1 MSMATSGV
9 ELVGSYLEFWRN
21 CYYTSSMTRSLRI
34 EYPGAVYHVTARG
47 TGQQNIFLN
56 DSDRNKFLDRLL
68 MTVSRHNWL
77 CHAYCLMSNHYHLLL
92 ETTDGN
98 LSAGM
103 KLLNSVYAQYFNH
116 SHDRTGH
123 LFQGRFKAIVVEKD
137 SYLLELCRYI
147 VLNPVR
153 SGIVETP
160 GDYTWSSYRQTA
172 GLYQQDDSLLSTE
185 WILSQ
190 FGFDKFTAEREYV
203 AFVNNFDNAV
213 SPFEKIR
220 GQLILGGERFVESL
234 VGSDQYRDLPEVPRN
249 QRFLNRPSLEYLFAS
264 ASDRVSRNKAIYTAH
279 IKHGYSQQEIAKHSG
294 MHYSTISKIIKNLE
308 NNN

>member
-1 MSMATSGV
+1 
-9 ELVGSYLEFWRN
+9 
-21 CYYTSSMTRSLRI
+21 MTRSLRI

-47 TGQQNIFLN
+47 TGRQNIFLN
-56 DSDRNKFLDRLL
+56 DSDKTAFLARLL
-68 MTVSRHNWL
+68 MTINRHNWL

-92 ETTDGN
+92 ETSDGN

-103 KLLNSVYAQYFNH
+103 KLLNSAYAQYFNY

-153 SGIVETP
+153 SGIVESP

-172 GLYQQDDSLLSTE
+172 GLYKREDNLLSTN
-185 WILSQ
+185 WILSH
-190 FGFDKFTAEREYV
+190 FGFDKFVAEREYIL
-203 AFVNNFDNAV
+203 FVNDFDDAV
-213 SPFEKIR
+213 SPFEKTR
-220 GQLILGGERFVESL
+220 GQLILGRKQFVESL
-234 VGSDQYRDLPEVPRN
+234 VESNQYRDLPEVSRN
-249 QRFLNRPSLEYLFAS
+249 QRFLSRPSLEDLFTS
-264 ASDRVSRNKAIYTAH
+264 ASDKVGRNKAIYTAH
-279 IKHGYSQQEIAKHSG
+279 IKYGYSQQEIAKYSG

-308 NNN
+308 NNQ

>member
-1 MSMATSGV
+1 
-9 ELVGSYLEFWRN
+9 
-21 CYYTSSMTRSLRI
+21 MTRALRI

-47 TGQQNIFLN
+47 TDRQNIFLN
-56 DSDRNKFLDRLL
+56 DSDKTAFLIRLL
-68 MTVSRHNWL
+68 KTVNRYNWL

-92 ETTDGN
+92 ETSDGN

-103 KLLNSVYAQYFNH
+103 KLLNSAYAQYFNH

-123 LFQGRFKAIVVEKD
+123 LFQGRFKAIVVEKE

-153 SGIVETP
+153 SGIVESP

-172 GLYQQDDSLLSTE
+172 GLYQREDNLLSTD

-190 FGFDKFTAEREYV
+190 FGFDRFAAEREYIL
-203 AFVNNFDNAV
+203 FVNDFDDAV
-213 SPFEKIR
+213 SPFEKTR
-220 GQLILGGERFVESL
+220 GQLILGRKQFVESL

-249 QRFLNRPSLEYLFAS
+249 QRFLGRPSLEDILSS
-264 ASDRVSRNKAIYTAH
+264 ASDKVGRNKAIYIAH

-308 NNN
+308 NNQ

>member
-1 MSMATSGV
+1 
-9 ELVGSYLEFWRN
+9 
-21 CYYTSSMTRSLRI
+21 MTRPLRI

-47 TGQQNIFLN
+47 TGRQNIFL
-56 DSDRNKFLDRLL
+56 SDPDRTKFLDRLL
-68 MTVSRHNWL
+68 MTVNRYNWL
-77 CHAYCLMSNHYHLLL
+77 CHAYCLMSNHYHLLI
-92 ETTDGN
+92 ETSDGN

-103 KLLNSVYAQYFNH
+103 KLLNSAYAQYFNH

-153 SGIVETP
+153 SGIVKSP
-160 GDYTWSSYRQTA
+160 NDYKWSSYRQTA
-172 GLYQQDDSLLSTE
+172 GLYQQENNPLSTE

-190 FGFDKFTAEREYV
+190 FGFDKYTAEREYV
-203 AFVNNFDNAV
+203 LFVNTVDDDE
-213 SPFEKIR
+213 SPFEKTR
-220 GQLILGGERFVESL
+220 GQLILGGEHFVESL

-249 QRFLNRPSLEYLFAS
+249 QRFMNRPSLEYLFADV
-264 ASDRVSRNKAIYTAH
+264 SDRISRNRAICTAH
-279 IKHGYSQQEIAKHSG
+279 INHGYSQQEIAKHSG

-308 NNN
+308 NNQ

>member
-1 MSMATSGV
+1 
-9 ELVGSYLEFWRN
+9 
-21 CYYTSSMTRSLRI
+21 MTRSLRI

-47 TGQQNIFLN
+47 TGRQNIFLN
-56 DSDRNKFLDRLL
+56 DSDRTKFLDRLL
-68 MTVSRHNWL
+68 MTVSRYNWL

-92 ETTDGN
+92 ETSDGN

-160 GDYTWSSYRQTA
+160 SDYTWSSYRQTA
-172 GLYQQDDSLLSTE
+172 GLYQQEDCLLSTE

-190 FGFDKFTAEREYV
+190 FGFDKFTAEREYIL
-203 AFVNNFDNAV
+203 FVNNFQNAV
-213 SPFEKIR
+213 SPFEKIK

-234 VGSDQYRDLPEVPRN
+234 VGRDQYHDLPEVPRN
-249 QRFLNRPSLEYLFAS
+249 QRFLNRPSLEHLFAC
-264 ASDRVSRNKAIYTAH
+264 ASDRVSRNEAIYTAH
-279 IKHGYSQQEIAKHSG
+279 TEHGYSQQEIAKHSG

>member
-1 MSMATSGV
+1 
-9 ELVGSYLEFWRN
+9 
-21 CYYTSSMTRSLRI
+21 MTRSLRI

-47 TGQQNIFLN
+47 TGRQNIFLN
-56 DSDRNKFLDRLL
+56 DSDRTAFLARLL
-68 MTVSRHNWL
+68 MTVNRHNWL

-92 ETTDGN
+92 ETSDGN

-103 KLLNSVYAQYFNH
+103 KLLNSAYAQYFNH

-153 SGIVETP
+153 SGIVKSP

-172 GLYQQDDSLLSTE
+172 GLYQLEDSPLSTE

-190 FGFDKFTAEREYV
+190 FGFDKFAAEREY
-203 AFVNNFDNAV
+203 ALFVNDFDDAV
-213 SPFEKIR
+213 SPFEKTR
-220 GQLILGGERFVESL
+220 GHLILGGEQFVESL

-249 QRFLNRPSLEYLFAS
+249 QRFLSRPSLEDLFAS
-264 ASDRVSRNKAIYTAH
+264 ASDKVGRNKAIYIAH
-279 IKHGYSQQEIAKHSG
+279 IEHGYSQQEIAKHSR

-308 NNN
+308 NNQ

>member
-1 MSMATSGV
+1 
-9 ELVGSYLEFWRN
+9 
-21 CYYTSSMTRSLRI
+21 MTRSLRI

-47 TGQQNIFLN
+47 TGRQNIFLN
-56 DSDRNKFLDRLL
+56 DSDKTAFLARLL
-68 MTVSRHNWL
+68 MTINRHNWL

-92 ETTDGN
+92 ETSDGN

-103 KLLNSVYAQYFNH
+103 KLLNSAYAQYFNY

-153 SGIVETP
+153 SGIVESP

-172 GLYQQDDSLLSTE
+172 GLYKREDNLLSTN
-185 WILSQ
+185 WILSH
-190 FGFDKFTAEREYV
+190 FGFDKFVAEREYIL
-203 AFVNNFDNAV
+203 FVNDFDDVV
-213 SPFEKIR
+213 SPFEKTR
-220 GQLILGGERFVESL
+220 GQLILGRKQFVESL
-234 VGSDQYRDLPEVPRN
+234 VESNQYRDLPEVSRN
-249 QRFLNRPSLEYLFAS
+249 QRFLSRPSLEDLFTS
-264 ASDRVSRNKAIYTAH
+264 ASDKVGRNKAIYTAH
-279 IKHGYSQQEIAKHSG
+279 IKYGYSQQEIAKYSG

-308 NNN
+308 NNQ

>member
-1 MSMATSGV
+1 
-9 ELVGSYLEFWRN
+9 
-21 CYYTSSMTRSLRI
+21 MTRSLRI

-47 TGQQNIFLN
+47 TGRQNIFLN
-56 DSDRNKFLDRLL
+56 DSDRTKFLDRLL
-68 MTVSRHNWL
+68 MTVCRHNWL
-77 CHAYCLMSNHYHLLL
+77 YHAYCLMSNHYHLLL
-92 ETTDGN
+92 ETPDGN
-98 LSAGM
+98 LSVGM

-153 SGIVETP
+153 SGIVKSP
-160 GDYTWSSYRQTA
+160 DDYKWSSYRQTA
-172 GLYQQDDSLLSTE
+172 GLYQREDNLLSTE

-190 FGFDKFTAEREYV
+190 FGFDKFTAEREYIL
-203 AFVNNFDNAV
+203 FVNDSDDTV
-213 SPFEKIR
+213 SPFEKTR
-220 GQLILGGERFVESL
+220 GHLILGGERFAESL
-234 VGSDQYRDLPEVPRN
+234 VGSDQYSDLLEVPRN
-249 QRFLNRPSLEYLFAS
+249 QRFLNRPSLKYLFACT
-264 ASDRVSRNKAIYTAH
+264 SDRFSRNKAIYTAH

-294 MHYSTISKIIKNLE
+294 IHYSTISKIIKNLE

>member
-1 MSMATSGV
+1 
-9 ELVGSYLEFWRN
+9 
-21 CYYTSSMTRSLRI
+21 MTRPLRI

-47 TGQQNIFLN
+47 TGRQNIFL
-56 DSDRNKFLDRLL
+56 SDPDRTKFLDRLL
-68 MTVSRHNWL
+68 MTVNRYNWL
-77 CHAYCLMSNHYHLLL
+77 CHAYCLMSNHYHLLI
-92 ETTDGN
+92 ETSDGN

-103 KLLNSVYAQYFNH
+103 KLLNSAYAQYFNH

-153 SGIVETP
+153 SGIVKSP
-160 GDYTWSSYRQTA
+160 NDYKWSSYRQTA
-172 GLYQQDDSLLSTE
+172 GLYQQENNPLSTE

-190 FGFDKFTAEREYV
+190 FGFDKYTAEREYV
-203 AFVNNFDNAV
+203 LFVNTVDDE
-213 SPFEKIR
+213 SPFEKTR
-220 GQLILGGERFVESL
+220 GQLILGGEHFVESL

-249 QRFLNRPSLEYLFAS
+249 QRFMNRPSLEYLFADV
-264 ASDRVSRNKAIYTAH
+264 SDRISRNRAICTAH
-279 IKHGYSQQEIAKHSG
+279 INHGYSQQEIAKHSG

-308 NNN
+308 NNQ